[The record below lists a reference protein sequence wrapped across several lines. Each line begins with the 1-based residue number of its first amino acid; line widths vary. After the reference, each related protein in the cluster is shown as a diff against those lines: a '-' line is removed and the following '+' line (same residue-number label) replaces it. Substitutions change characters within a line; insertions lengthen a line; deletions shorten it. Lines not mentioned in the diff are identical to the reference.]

1 MPTRAGGS
9 VEDHDG
15 AADDVAAPES
25 FECVVNVVQP
35 DGNDV
40 MLDQTLAG
48 QLQAELTD
56 L

>member
-1 MPTRAGGS
+1 VPTRAGGS

-15 AADDVAAPES
+15 AADDVAAPKS

-40 MLDQTLAG
+40 MLAGVTLPVDAG
-48 QLQAELTD
+48 FNAK
-56 L
+56 